1 MCGGARQFS
10 EQLKQP
16 KLVQTALALTS
27 AIRDNSPS
35 HHVKPST
42 TIANATERIAIARC
56 FRVMAQLRPHLAEGT
71 FVERVQRQQ
80 GQGYHLAYLET
91 GGVVRAVAGYRYTES
106 LSWGRFC
113 YVDDLVTDESERSSG
128 HGRALFD
135 WLLARAREAGC
146 EQFHLDS
153 GVQRFDA
160 HRFYLAR
167 RMSITCHHFAL
178 SFAQ

>member
-1 MCGGARQFS
+1 M
-10 EQLKQP
+10 
-16 KLVQTALALTS
+16 
-27 AIRDNSPS
+27 S
-35 HHVKPST
+35 HN
-42 TIANATERIAIARC
+42 IANAEDPITIARC
-56 FRVMAQLRPHLAEGT
+56 FPVMVQLRPHLQEGE
-71 FVERVQRQQ
+71 FVARVQRQRQ
-80 GQGYHLAYLET
+80 QGYRLAFVESESAI
-91 GGVVRAVAGYRYTES
+91 RAIAGYRFTES

-113 YVDDLVTDESERSSG
+113 YVDDLVTDAEHRSDG

-135 WLLARAREAGC
+135 WLVAQAQAAGC

-178 SFAQ
+178 GLPV

>member
-1 MCGGARQFS
+1 M
-10 EQLKQP
+10 P
-16 KLVQTALALTS
+16 
-27 AIRDNSPS
+27 
-35 HHVKPST
+35 T
-42 TIANATERIAIARC
+42 TIARAETPETIARC
-56 FRVMAQLRPHLAEGT
+56 FPVMAQLRPHLAEAT

-80 GQGYHLAYLET
+80 RQGYHLAFLESA
-91 GGVVRAVAGYRYTES
+91 GAPRAVAGYRFTES

-113 YVDDLVTDESERSSG
+113 YVDDLVTDAAARSEG
-128 HGRALFD
+128 HGRALFA
-135 WLLARAREAGC
+135 WLVEQARLAGC

-178 SFAQ
+178 SLQPGS

>member
-1 MCGGARQFS
+1 MS
-10 EQLKQP
+10 
-16 KLVQTALALTS
+16 TSIALAEN
-27 AIRDNSPS
+27 D
-35 HHVKPST
+35 
-42 TIANATERIAIARC
+42 ATIARC
-56 FRVMAQLRPHLAEGT
+56 FPVMAQLRPHLEAET
-71 FVERVQRQQ
+71 FVARVQRQRE
-80 GQGYHLAYLET
+80 QGYHLAFLEHDSS
-91 GGVVRAVAGYRYTES
+91 VRAVAGYRFTET

-113 YVDDLVTDESERSSG
+113 YVDDLVTDSKCRSAG

-135 WLLARAREAGC
+135 WLVSEARNAGC

-178 SFAQ
+178 QF